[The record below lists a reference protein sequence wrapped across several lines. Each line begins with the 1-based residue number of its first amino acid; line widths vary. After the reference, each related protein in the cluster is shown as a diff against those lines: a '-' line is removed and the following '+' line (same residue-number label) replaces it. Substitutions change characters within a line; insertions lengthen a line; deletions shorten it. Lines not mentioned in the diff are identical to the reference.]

1 MYASTCVRVR
11 RWGHDV
17 LPDVWAVQGWGGMN
31 DVMILELAW
40 MLFQVMCAILLALA
54 PFMLL
59 LYLAMRW
66 ATR

>member
-1 MYASTCVRVR
+1 
-11 RWGHDV
+11 
-17 LPDVWAVQGWGGMN
+17 MN